1 VFSYRLWLK
10 ALGALLTNLRRRPC
24 TEQEEVDIKRTEEEE
39 GRGGSRIG
47 GMGRK
52 LEEAEESDELSEE
65 AKREGEEQ
73 RRND

>member
-1 VFSYRLWLK
+1 
-10 ALGALLTNLRRRPC
+10 
-24 TEQEEVDIKRTEEEE
+24 
-39 GRGGSRIG
+39 
-47 GMGRK
+47 MGRK